1 MNLDEVIEQCDK
13 ESRLIKRLGEVK
25 SEQIVK
31 WIENNK
37 IPFGVIIR

>member
-13 ESRLIKRLGEVK
+13 ESRLLKRLGGEK
-25 SEQIVK
+25 SGQIVK

-37 IPFGVIIR
+37 IPLGVIRR